1 MAVVRKMMP
10 RREVARQVLLLSFLS
25 LLLPPGG
32 AQGGQGLQVGV
43 LLEHLVEVQAAWL
56 SRRPPPPTTA
66 SPQSRP
72 PFSFAGNF

>member
-10 RREVARQVLLLSFLS
+10 RRVVARQVLLLSFLS
-25 LLLPPGG
+25 LLLAPGG
-32 AQGGQGLQVGV
+32 AQGSQGLQGGV
-43 LLEHLVEVQAAWL
+43 LHEHLVEVQAAWL
-56 SRRPPPPTTA
+56 SRPPPPPTTA

>member
-25 LLLPPGG
+25 LLLAPGG

-56 SRRPPPPTTA
+56 SRPPPPTTA